1 MLCEFSKDLSQ
12 GLESKLW
19 CNILNQPCG
28 YYRFCTSKKCI
39 VMLESYKNCP
49 KRGEQMGR
57 PKKSE
62 IETNI
67 NAETIEQ
74 ESPSPIEPETEHE
87 ATASPIIEEKPKKE
101 KIKTYK
107 IICEVLHKTPTKF
120 AISIFGDGILLNDK
134 SAIKTDKVEITYSG
148 QYPESFEIV
157 SYKFI

>member
-62 IETNI
+62 TE
-67 NAETIEQ
+67 ETIEQ
-74 ESPSPIEPETEHE
+74 ESPSTIKFETEHE
-87 ATASPIIEEKPKKE
+87 ATASPTPKKE
-101 KIKTYK
+101 KPKTQKQICKVLYK
-107 IICEVLHKTPTKF
+107 TSNRF
-120 AISIFGDGILLNDK
+120 AIDFRGDGILLNDK